1 MRFLDKLALNRL
13 ISIILSF
20 ILSVIKL
27 ITPSKKDT
35 DNTPIIPLPPLKRKR
50 LFPRGKK

>member
-13 ISIILSF
+13 VSIILSF

-27 ITPSKKDT
+27 IVPKIDT
-35 DNTPIIPLPPLKRKR
+35 NDPIVPKPPIKRRK
-50 LFPRGKK
+50 LFPRGKNE

>member
-20 ILSVIKL
+20 ILSIIKL
-27 ITPSKKDT
+27 VVPKTESDDSIVPK
-35 DNTPIIPLPPLKRKR
+35 PPTKRKR
-50 LFPRGKK
+50 LFPRGRNE

>member
-13 ISIILSF
+13 VSIILSF

-27 ITPSKKDT
+27 IAPKTDT
-35 DNTPIIPLPPLKRKR
+35 NSPIVPKPPIKRRK
-50 LFPRGKK
+50 LFPRGKNE

>member
-13 ISIILSF
+13 VAIVLGF

-27 ITPSKKDT
+27 VVPKTDT
-35 DNTPIIPLPPLKRKR
+35 DNPIVPKPPIKRKR
-50 LFPRGKK
+50 LFPRGKNE